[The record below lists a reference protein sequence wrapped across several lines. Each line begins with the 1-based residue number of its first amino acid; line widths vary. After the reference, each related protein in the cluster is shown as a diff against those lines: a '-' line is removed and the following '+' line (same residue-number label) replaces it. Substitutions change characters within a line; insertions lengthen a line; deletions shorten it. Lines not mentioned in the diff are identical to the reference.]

1 MDKDTIM
8 VYVPENVANQQLPD
22 EELLAFYQDLEHR
35 VLWID
40 DEISE
45 LSLLYVKNIL
55 RWNREDDLA
64 NIPIEQRVPIR
75 LLFHSVG
82 GDLDIQAMMSNI
94 ITLSRTP
101 VIGIAM
107 GMVESAAAYIF
118 LNCHKRYMLPSSYF
132 LFHKGSIGVNG
143 NANDVLSLIEDYQ
156 AQLDMLIKK
165 IVSSTDFT
173 EKEVMDNIGMDWYV
187 RAPLALEKK
196 VVDKVIDNI
205 SDLY

>member
-1 MDKDTIM
+1 MDKDTVM
-8 VYVPENVANQQLPD
+8 LYVPENIANQQLPD
-22 EELLAFYQDLEHR
+22 EELLAFYQDLENR

-40 DEISE
+40 DEISD

-55 RWNREDDLA
+55 RWNKEDND
-64 NIPIEQRVPIR
+64 IPVEQRKPIK

-82 GDLDIQAMMSNI
+82 GDLDIQAMISNI
-94 ITLSRTP
+94 ITLSKTP
-101 VIGIAM
+101 IIGIAM
-107 GMVESAAAYIF
+107 GMVASAAAYIF

-143 NANDVLSLIEDYQ
+143 SANDVLSLIEDYQ
-156 AQLDMLIKK
+156 QQLDTLIRK

-196 VVDKVIDNI
+196 VVDKVIDDI

>member
-1 MDKDTIM
+1 MDKDSVM
-8 VYVPENVANQQLPD
+8 VYVPTNVANQQLPD
-22 EELLAFYQDLEHR
+22 EELLAFYQDLENR

-40 DEISE
+40 DEISD

-55 RWNREDDLA
+55 RWNKEDDG
-64 NIPIEQRVPIR
+64 IPIEQRKPIK

-82 GDLDIQAMMSNI
+82 GDLDIQAMISNI
-94 ITLSRTP
+94 ITLSKTP
-101 VIGIAM
+101 IIGIAM
-107 GMVESAAAYIF
+107 GMVASAAAYIF

-143 NANDVLSLIEDYQ
+143 SANDVLSLIEDYQ
-156 AQLDMLIKK
+156 EQLDTLIRK

-196 VVDKVIDNI
+196 VVDKVIDDI

>member
-1 MDKDTIM
+1 MDKDSLMI
-8 VYVPENVANQQLPD
+8 YVPEHIANQQLPD
-22 EELLAFYQDLEHR
+22 EELLAFYQDLENR

-40 DEISE
+40 DEINE

-55 RWNREDDLA
+55 RWNKEDNYN
-64 NIPIEQRVPIR
+64 NIPIEQRKPIK

-94 ITLSRTP
+94 ITLSKTP
-101 VIGIAM
+101 IIGIAM
-107 GMVESAAAYIF
+107 GMVASAAAYIF

-156 AQLDMLIKK
+156 EQLNILVQK
-165 IVSSTDFT
+165 IVSCTDFT
-173 EKEVMDNIGMDWYV
+173 EAEVLNNIGMDWYV
-187 RAPLALEKK
+187 RAPVALEKH
-196 VVDKVIDNI
+196 VVDKIVDNI
-205 SDLY
+205 DDLF

>member
-1 MDKDTIM
+1 MDKDTVM
-8 VYVPENVANQQLPD
+8 LYVPENIANQQLPD
-22 EELLAFYQDLEHR
+22 EELLAFYQDLENR

-40 DEISE
+40 DEISD

-55 RWNREDDLA
+55 RWNKEDND
-64 NIPIEQRVPIR
+64 IPVEQRKPIK

-82 GDLDIQAMMSNI
+82 GDLDIQAMISNI

-101 VIGIAM
+101 IIGIAM
-107 GMVESAAAYIF
+107 GMVASAAAYIF

-143 NANDVLSLIEDYQ
+143 SANDVLSLIEDYQ
-156 AQLDMLIKK
+156 EQLDTLIRK

-196 VVDKVIDNI
+196 VVDKVIDDI

>member
-1 MDKDTIM
+1 M
-8 VYVPENVANQQLPD
+8 VYVPEHIANQQLPD
-22 EELLAFYQDLEHR
+22 EELLAFYQDLENR

-40 DEISE
+40 DEINE

-55 RWNREDDLA
+55 RWNKEDNYN
-64 NIPIEQRVPIR
+64 NIPIEQRKPIK

-94 ITLSRTP
+94 ITLSKTP

-107 GMVESAAAYIF
+107 GMVASAAAYIF

-156 AQLDMLIKK
+156 EQLNILVQK
-165 IVSSTDFT
+165 IVSCTDFT
-173 EKEVMDNIGMDWYV
+173 EAEVLNNIGTASGSGFLNW
-187 RAPLALEKK
+187 A
-196 VVDKVIDNI
+196 
-205 SDLY
+205 

>member
-40 DEISE
+40 DEINE

-64 NIPIEQRVPIR
+64 NIPIEQRIPIK

-94 ITLSRTP
+94 ITLSKTP

-107 GMVESAAAYIF
+107 GMVASAAAYIF
-118 LNCHKRYMLPSSYF
+118 LNCHKRYMLSSSYF

-156 AQLDMLIKK
+156 AQLDILIKK

-187 RAPLALEKK
+187 RAQLALEKK
-196 VVDKVIDNI
+196 VVDKVIDDI

>member
-1 MDKDTIM
+1 MNKDTVM
-8 VYVPENVANQQLPD
+8 LYVPENIANQQLPD
-22 EELLAFYQDLEHR
+22 EELLAFYQDLENR

-40 DEISE
+40 DEISD

-55 RWNREDDLA
+55 RWNKEDDG
-64 NIPIEQRVPIR
+64 IPIEQRKPIK

-82 GDLDIQAMMSNI
+82 GDLDIQAMISNI
-94 ITLSRTP
+94 ITLSKTP
-101 VIGIAM
+101 IIGIAM
-107 GMVESAAAYIF
+107 GMVASAAAYIF

-143 NANDVLSLIEDYQ
+143 SANDVLSLIEDYQ
-156 AQLDMLIKK
+156 EQLDTLIRK

-196 VVDKVIDNI
+196 VVDKVIDDI

>member
-1 MDKDTIM
+1 MDKDTVM
-8 VYVPENVANQQLPD
+8 LYVPENIANQQLPD
-22 EELLAFYQDLEHR
+22 EELLAFYQDLENR

-40 DEISE
+40 DEISD

-55 RWNREDDLA
+55 RWNKEDND
-64 NIPIEQRVPIR
+64 IPVEQRKPIK

-82 GDLDIQAMMSNI
+82 GDLDIQAMISNI
-94 ITLSRTP
+94 ITLSKTP
-101 VIGIAM
+101 IIGIAM
-107 GMVESAAAYIF
+107 GMVASAAAYIF

-143 NANDVLSLIEDYQ
+143 SANDVLSLIEDYQ
-156 AQLDMLIKK
+156 EQLDTLIRK

-196 VVDKVIDNI
+196 VVDKVIDDI

>member
-1 MDKDTIM
+1 MNKDTVM
-8 VYVPENVANQQLPD
+8 LYVPENIANQQLPD
-22 EELLAFYQDLEHR
+22 EELLAFYQDLENR

-40 DEISE
+40 DEISD

-55 RWNREDDLA
+55 RWNKEDDD
-64 NIPIEQRVPIR
+64 IPIEQRKPIK

-82 GDLDIQAMMSNI
+82 GDLDIQAMISNI
-94 ITLSRTP
+94 ITLSKTP
-101 VIGIAM
+101 IIGIAM
-107 GMVESAAAYIF
+107 GMVASAAAYIF

-143 NANDVLSLIEDYQ
+143 SANDVLSLIEDYQ
-156 AQLDMLIKK
+156 EQLDTLIRK

-196 VVDKVIDNI
+196 VVDKVIDDI

>member
-1 MDKDTIM
+1 M
-8 VYVPENVANQQLPD
+8 VYVPEHIANQQLPD
-22 EELLAFYQDLEHR
+22 EELLAFYQDLENR

-40 DEISE
+40 DEINE

-55 RWNREDDLA
+55 RWNKEDNYN
-64 NIPIEQRVPIR
+64 NIPIEQRKPIK

-94 ITLSRTP
+94 ITLSKTP

-107 GMVESAAAYIF
+107 GMVASAAAYIF
-118 LNCHKRYMLPSSYF
+118 LNCHKRYMLSSSYF

-156 AQLDMLIKK
+156 EQLNILVQK
-165 IVSSTDFT
+165 IVSCTDFT
-173 EKEVMDNIGMDWYV
+173 EAEVLNNIGMDWYV
-187 RAPLALEKK
+187 RAPLALEKH
-196 VVDKVIDNI
+196 VVDKIVDNI
-205 SDLY
+205 DDLF

>member
-1 MDKDTIM
+1 MNKDTVM
-8 VYVPENVANQQLPD
+8 LYVPENIANQQLPD
-22 EELLAFYQDLEHR
+22 EELLAFYQDLENR

-40 DEISE
+40 DEINE

-55 RWNREDDLA
+55 RWNKEDNYN
-64 NIPIEQRVPIR
+64 NIPIEQRKPIK

-94 ITLSRTP
+94 ITLSKTP

-107 GMVESAAAYIF
+107 GMVASAAAYIF

-156 AQLDMLIKK
+156 EQLNVLVQK
-165 IVSSTDFT
+165 IVSCTDFT
-173 EKEVMDNIGMDWYV
+173 EAEVLNNIGMDWYV
-187 RAPLALEKK
+187 RAPLALEKH
-196 VVDKVIDNI
+196 VVDKIVDDID
-205 SDLY
+205 DLF